1 MKVAY
6 FECFAGASGDMILG
20 SLMDVGLDVAQLKKE
35 LGKLHLTHYDLG
47 TEKVVK
53 RGIGGTQALVS
64 VDEDHHSHHH
74 RHLHHIEEI
83 IEKSDLAKSLKQKG
97 IEIFRRLAEAEAKV
111 HRTDIKHIHFHE
123 VGAMDAIIDVMGAVA
138 GLAQLG
144 VERIYCSP
152 LHVGTGTVKC
162 AHGTLPVPAPAT
174 TELVKGKPIYSDGV
188 WGELLTPTGAAIL
201 TTLSSGFG
209 PMPNMTLERIGYGA
223 GVAER
228 SIPNLLRVVIGEDG
242 DELKDYRTEQ
252 VAVVETNIDDMN
264 LQMYDYLIEKIMEM
278 GALDVFLTPLQMK
291 KNRPG
296 TLLTIICRPEMVED
310 FSDFL
315 LNETT
320 SIGLRWRVD
329 NRIKTGGTVK
339 EIQTKWGIIKFK
351 VAKAGNGI
359 KNVSPD
365 YEDCK
370 RLALEKDIPLKAVM
384 KEAWS
389 VCSNFD
395 FNDS

>member
-20 SLMDVGLDVAQLKKE
+20 SLMDAGLDVEQLKKE

-47 TEKVVK
+47 AKQVAK
-53 RGIGGTQALVS
+53 GGMGGTQALVS

-83 IEKSDLAKSLKQKG
+83 IEKSDLEKSVKQKG

-111 HRTDIKHIHFHE
+111 HRTDIEQIHFHE

-138 GLAQLG
+138 GLAQMG

-209 PMPNMTLERIGYGA
+209 PMPNMTLEKIGYGA

-242 DELKDYRTEQ
+242 DELKDYRMEQ

-296 TLLTIICRPEMVED
+296 TLLTIICLPEMVED

-389 VCSNFD
+389 ACANFD
-395 FNDS
+395 FTDE

>member
-1 MKVAY
+1 
-6 FECFAGASGDMILG
+6 
-20 SLMDVGLDVAQLKKE
+20 
-35 LGKLHLTHYDLG
+35 
-47 TEKVVK
+47 
-53 RGIGGTQALVS
+53 
-64 VDEDHHSHHH
+64 
-74 RHLHHIEEI
+74 
-83 IEKSDLAKSLKQKG
+83 
-97 IEIFRRLAEAEAKV
+97 
-111 HRTDIKHIHFHE
+111 
-123 VGAMDAIIDVMGAVA
+123 
-138 GLAQLG
+138 
-144 VERIYCSP
+144 
-152 LHVGTGTVKC
+152 
-162 AHGTLPVPAPAT
+162 
-174 TELVKGKPIYSDGV
+174 
-188 WGELLTPTGAAIL
+188 
-201 TTLSSGFG
+201 
-209 PMPNMTLERIGYGA
+209 MPNMTLERIGYGA

-242 DELKDYRTEQ
+242 DELKDYRMEQ

-296 TLLTIICRPEMVED
+296 TLLTIICRPEMVKD

-329 NRIKTGGTVK
+329 NRIKTRGTVK

-351 VAKAGNGI
+351 VAEAGNGI
-359 KNVSPD
+359 INVSPD

-395 FNDS
+395 FTDK